1 MLLFLLRIY
10 LSTVLPPKY
19 SYSGS
24 PSGQTCLQST
34 KTLHILKMK
43 MTRRMAMSS
52 QKMKHLLPII
62 PPASIPSRRSHDRRQ
77 MHLMHI
83 RERKEHLLS
92 KSSFTLQRE
101 SGTPSPIIGY
111 KERGNSSSNRC
122 ILHPSAEHAPT
133 V

>member
-19 SYSGS
+19 SYSGNL
-24 PSGQTCLQST
+24 SGQTCPQST
-34 KTLHILKMK
+34 ETLHILKMK
-43 MTRRMAMSS
+43 MTYQMAMSS
-52 QKMKHLLPII
+52 QKKKHLLPTI
-62 PPASIPSRRSHDRRQ
+62 PPASIPCRRLHDRRQ

-92 KSSFTLQRE
+92 KNSFTLQRE

-111 KERGNSSSNRC
+111 KEKGNSSFNRC
-122 ILHPSAEHAPT
+122 ILLF
-133 V
+133 